1 MQTHFTI
8 SSPVFENNGE
18 IPKQY
23 TCEGDD
29 MSPPLEWYGAP
40 QGTKSY
46 AIIVDDPDAPD
57 PSAPKRTWVHWVV
70 YNIPA
75 EIHALPEN
83 FHDFPEETQEVEND
97 WKASGYRGPCPPIGK
112 HHYHHKIYALN
123 TFLPQNGI
131 LTKEDLLKAMKGHIL
146 GEADLVG
153 TYEMR
158 H

>member
-1 MQTHFTI
+1 MTL
-8 SSPVFENNGE
+8 SSPVFEHQGE

-23 TCEGDD
+23 TCEGSD

-40 QGTKSY
+40 PGTKSY

-57 PSAPKRTWVHWVV
+57 PVAPQRTWVHWVV
-70 YNIPA
+70 YNIPS

-97 WKASGYRGPCPPIGK
+97 WKALGYRGPCPPIGR

-131 LTKEDLLKAMKGHIL
+131 YTKDDLLKAMKGHVL
-146 GEADLVG
+146 AEADLIG
-153 TYEMR
+153 TYEKR